1 MGIITNMLLFILTT
15 SDLSLMLWENVYK
28 FKLQGTAPS
37 SDFLLGCDYYREIHT
52 VKRIL
57 LTFSSLRKETKACY
71 ASSPLVKGDHSEC
84 DTSELLLE
92 EREVKIYH

>member
-1 MGIITNMLLFILTT
+1 MDIITNMLLFILTT

-37 SDFLLGCDYYREIHT
+37 DFLLGCDYYREIPT

-57 LTFSSLRKETKACY
+57 LTLSSLREETNACY
-71 ASSPLVKGDHSEC
+71 ASSLLVKGDHPEC
-84 DTSELLLE
+84 DTSELLE